1 MKIGYARV
9 STQDQSTNL
18 QLDAL
23 RAAGCERIFSEKASG
38 AKTDRPELLKAL
50 EYARQGDVVVVWKLD
65 RLARSMRQ
73 LIETMEMLKERGIAL
88 ESLTEKIDTAS
99 AQGKLVFGIFAS
111 LPEFERSL
119 IRERVNAGLQAAR
132 LRGRKGGRPPVGKE
146 KLTHASALLKAG
158 YSTARAAKAAG
169 IGRATLCRRLS
180 ASIAAKPIEQI
191 PPALPTRADLS

>member
-9 STQDQSTNL
+9 STQDQSTNM

-23 RAAGCERIFSEKASG
+23 TAAGCERIFSEKASG
-38 AKTDRPELLKAL
+38 AKTDRPELRKAL
-50 EYARQGDVVVVWKLD
+50 EYARQGDVIVVWKLD

-111 LPEFERSL
+111 LAEFESSL

-132 LRGRKGGRPPVGKE
+132 LRGRKGGRPRVGE
-146 KLTHASALLKAG
+146 DKLNHASALLKAG
-158 YSTARAAKAAG
+158 FSTARAAKAAG
-169 IGRATLCRRLS
+169 IGRATLIRHCT
-180 ASIAAKPIEQI
+180 AQKHAMGIANSGA
-191 PPALPTRADLS
+191 

>member
-1 MKIGYARV
+1 MLGFQ
-9 STQDQSTNL
+9 TQDQATDL

-73 LIETMEMLKERGIAL
+73 LIETMEVLREREVAL
-88 ESLTEKIDTAS
+88 ESLTEKIDTATP
-99 AQGKLVFGIFAS
+99 QGKLIFGIFAS
-111 LPEFERSL
+111 LAEFERSL

-132 LRGRKGGRPPVGKE
+132 QRGRKGGRPKVGQE

-158 YSTARAAKAAG
+158 YSTAKAAKAAG
-169 IGRATLCRRLS
+169 IGRATLIRYCTAQKL
-180 ASIAAKPIEQI
+180 A
-191 PPALPTRADLS
+191 THM

>member
-9 STQDQSTNL
+9 STHDQNSNL

-23 RAAGCERIFSEKASG
+23 ETAGCQKVFSEKASG
-38 AKTDRPELLKAL
+38 SKTDRPELLNAL
-50 EYARQGDVVVVWKLD
+50 EYARSGDTVVVWKLD

-73 LIETMEMLKERGIAL
+73 LIITMEMLRERGIAL

-99 AQGKLVFGIFAS
+99 AQGKLVFGIFAA
-111 LPEFERSL
+111 LAEFERSL

-132 LRGRKGGRPPVGKE
+132 QRGRKGGRPPVGQE
-146 KLTHASALLKAG
+146 KLTHASALLRAG

-169 IGRATLCRRLS
+169 IGRATLCRHLTNL
-180 ASIAAKPIEQI
+180 KLE
-191 PPALPTRADLS
+191 RAT